1 MNKNAIKSFA
11 NYAHDQLVD
20 QIKLSS
26 SFANGW

>member
-20 QIKLSS
+20 QIKPEL
-26 SFANGW
+26 FMKI